1 MNGRVNRLSR
11 TLNISII
18 CLLLVDGVL
27 AIYALQHSHNL
38 SDFLYFHLGLTG
50 LLFSPLLALVFLRKP
65 RMDQPLPLRPLMLA
79 LLVCL
84 LFALV
89 AGLSET
95 RLVNEVLGIIHRRFQ
110 QPYWQWVGLALAA
123 LIFLPL
129 IWHALRSCLE
139 QRRHADLLICGGY
152 LAFLLLLFAPAGF
165 DSIGHWETWN
175 YRAFLEGQFSWNV
188 SYELTTRFWVAVPHL
203 LATIISP
210 DSFIGFHV
218 THLLII
224 WGKLV
229 LLYGILRKL
238 KFSRLF
244 AFLATM
250 LFMVYPVNAALLSL
264 RSLPNQFSIMAL
276 LAATC
281 LILDFRDEPTR
292 LKLLG
297 IWLALTFNVVT
308 NETAYALI
316 LVAPLLWIRGRRDPW
331 KAANLTLIWYL
342 IPAGKVAHLLLLSAL
357 NQPFYNS
364 SIFEGGIGTRRR
376 RYQLACA
383 APA

>member
-1 MNGRVNRLSR
+1 M
-11 TLNISII
+11 
-18 CLLLVDGVL
+18 
-27 AIYALQHSHNL
+27 
-38 SDFLYFHLGLTG
+38 
-50 LLFSPLLALVFLRKP
+50 
-65 RMDQPLPLRPLMLA
+65 
-79 LLVCL
+79 
-84 LFALV
+84 

-129 IWHALRSCLE
+129 IGRALRSCLE

-152 LAFLLLLFAPAGF
+152 LAFLLLLFMPAGF

-175 YRAFLEGQFSWNV
+175 YRAFLEGQSSWNV

-203 LATIISP
+203 LAMIISP

-276 LAATC
+276 LAAT
-281 LILDFRDEPTR
+281 F
-292 LKLLG
+292 
-297 IWLALTFNVVT
+297 
-308 NETAYALI
+308 
-316 LVAPLLWIRGRRDPW
+316 
-331 KAANLTLIWYL
+331 
-342 IPAGKVAHLLLLSAL
+342 
-357 NQPFYNS
+357 
-364 SIFEGGIGTRRR
+364 
-376 RYQLACA
+376 
-383 APA
+383 